1 MHGYSTKFVA
11 DGQALL
17 DADCPIAEKCTG
29 FLDFLSSTGV
39 AHPQVMHTKHL
50 LTHPKNRSSLL
61 LNPYDAH
68 RNGSMIKRVGARMA
82 ELHGAVCIE
91 MSPVPEDRKA

>member
-1 MHGYSTKFVA
+1 MHGYSAKFVA
-11 DGQALL
+11 DGQSVL
-17 DADCPIAEKCTG
+17 DGDGPISERCAG
-29 FLDFLSSTGV
+29 FLDFLMAAGV
-39 AHPQVMHTKHL
+39 AHAQVMHTDHL

-61 LNPYDAH
+61 LNPYDSH
-68 RNGSMIKRVGARMA
+68 RNGSMIKRVGANMA